1 MLLERY
7 EKRQNVWLRKRY
19 IFIKLTRTI
28 VKYREGIHSV
38 LIYISSLFHLC
49 FFPLFC
55 SFSLSFPL
63 SLSVSFSPPFLSLSL
78 THSRC
83 TRLYCIS
90 RGHSHSLNPSF
101 RLYSFLSFSLSVLS
115 SLSYQ
120 VISFFLSLSFFLTLF
135 FDAKQKKPPRLLVR
149 SQKSYSRCHAL
160 KILPHSLPRVY
171 HAKGVQKLGRQKQS
185 TSTWN
190 CHGTAFESGML
201 FSMDEERNTSW
212 CKWSGGR
219 T

>member
-1 MLLERY
+1 MVKKKVHIHKIKKNDCKVPQGY
-7 EKRQNVWLRKRY
+7 TFSSY
-19 IFIKLTRTI
+19 IYF
-28 VKYREGIHSV
+28 V
-38 LIYISSLFHLC
+38 
-49 FFPLFC
+49 
-55 SFSLSFPL
+55 SFSFVFLSLILFFLSFFSPL
-63 SLSVSFSPPFLSLSL
+63 SLSLSLSLSLTLSFSPPFLSLFL

-115 SLSYQ
+115 SLSCQ
-120 VISFFLSLSFFLTLF
+120 VISFLSLSFFLTLF

-171 HAKGVQKLGRQKQS
+171 HAKGVRKLGRQKQS

-201 FSMDEERNTSW
+201 FSMDEERNTS
-212 CKWSGGR
+212 
-219 T
+219 

>member
-1 MLLERY
+1 MDKKKVHIHKINKNNCKVPRGYTLSS
-7 EKRQNVWLRKRY
+7 Y
-19 IFIKLTRTI
+19 IYFVSFSFAFLSLT
-28 VKYREGIHSV
+28 
-38 LIYISSLFHLC
+38 LFFLS
-49 FFPLFC
+49 F
-55 SFSLSFPL
+55 FSLSLPI
-63 SLSVSFSPPFLSLSL
+63 SFSPPFLFLSL

-115 SLSYQ
+115 SLSCQ

-171 HAKGVQKLGRQKQS
+171 HAKGVRKLGRQKQS

-201 FSMDEERNTSW
+201 FSMDEERNTS
-212 CKWSGGR
+212 
-219 T
+219 